1 MASRPRWT
9 NGTTMIQDADC
20 KHSTNLID
28 YGECKHGTY
37 VNVVVLGFHRGDN
50 SFIGDIGDTRRV
62 GDPLQPAPRSLET
75 LSSRVQ
81 GNGSD

>member
-1 MASRPRWT
+1 MASRPRWM
-9 NGTTMIQDADC
+9 NGTTMIPDADC

-37 VNVVVLGFHRGDN
+37 VNVVVLGFHRGDYP
-50 SFIGDIGDTRRV
+50 SVRDYGDTRGP

-81 GNGSD
+81 GNGPD